1 MADSLV
7 YRYLILHFYVA
18 LLNKINITIL
28 PIIPDIYFLQ
38 HNIFSADINFVL

>member
-18 LLNKINITIL
+18 LLDKINITIL
-28 PIIPDIYFLQ
+28 PIIPDIYFC
-38 HNIFSADINFVL
+38 NIIFLVLTFVL